1 MLIGLMRVNQWYKNL
16 VVFLPIVFGGQL
28 GNSHALLLTVVGFFA
43 LSFVSSAGYII
54 NDIADKKADMRH
66 PEKKSR
72 PIASGRIGVG
82 KALVASGLSLA
93 VGFALAAQL
102 SRVFLCFVLAL
113 FGLTQLYTFW
123 LKKEV
128 FADILLIGVNFVLR
142 AVSGAYVI
150 AQGTQP
156 YIWVSP
162 WLVLCPF
169 FLSLFLSSGKRHY
182 ELKTLKSL
190 AGVHRKALTMYSPEL
205 IEKVTMVSATLL
217 VISYSLFS
225 FLSVNPGLLY
235 SLPFALYVVF
245 RYLALIASGSEVAGR
260 PELAVRDLRLL
271 IGSALWIG
279 SIFVLLY
286 V

>member
-54 NDIADKKADMRH
+54 NDIADKKADRNH
-66 PEKKSR
+66 PEKKNR
-72 PIASGRIGVG
+72 PVASGRVSITQ
-82 KALVASGLSLA
+82 ALVVSGISLL
-93 VGFALAAQL
+93 VGLALALQL
-102 SRVFLCFVLAL
+102 SRIFLYFTIAL

-123 LKKEV
+123 LKREV
-128 FADILLIGVNFVLR
+128 VADILLIGVNFVLR

-150 AQGTQP
+150 SLRTEP

-169 FLSLFLSSGKRHY
+169 FLSLFLSSGKR
-182 ELKTLKSL
+182 EAEFVSL
-190 AGVHRKALTMYSPEL
+190 GRKASLHRLVLAEYTPGLTMILTSMTA
-205 IEKVTMVSATLL
+205 VLL
-217 VISYSLFS
+217 VLSYSLFS
-225 FLSVNPGLLY
+225 FLSVNPELLF

-245 RYLALIASGSEVAGR
+245 RYLLLIHEGSEIAVH
-260 PELAVRDLRLL
+260 PELIYRDFRLL
-271 IGSALWIG
+271 VGVATWMCAVVI
-279 SIFVLLY
+279 VLY
-286 V
+286 I